1 MNATNS
7 VVALGRLEI
16 RRALRNR
23 RVMFFTVLYPV
34 LLFLLSASSVKGKN
48 VPGTNIPYV
57 DYFLV
62 AYASFGVIAA
72 TLNNNAMRIAQE
84 RKEGWIRQLRL
95 TAAPSYGYVTSKIAA
110 SLIVVVPAI
119 VITFLVGTT
128 QGVKLD
134 ANQWISAFVVIWLGS
149 LAFTAMGIAI
159 GYGVP
164 QDAVQPV
171 TLIIYVAGSFLGG
184 QFFAVSGALETIG
197 KALPTFW
204 VREIATEVISKNP
217 VSWNGVAILAG
228 WVVGCA
234 ALAAFMYVKRAED

>member
-1 MNATNS
+1 MTG
-7 VVALGRLEI
+7 VITLGQLEI

-23 RVMFFTVLYPV
+23 RVMFFTILYPV
-34 LLFLLSASSVKGKN
+34 LLFLLSASSSKGKN
-48 VPGTNIPYV
+48 VPDTDIPYA
-57 DYFLV
+57 DYFMV

-72 TLNNNAMRIAQE
+72 SLNNNAMRISQE

-95 TAAPSYGYVTSKIAA
+95 TALPGYGYVVSKICA
-110 SLIVVVPAI
+110 SLLVVIPAI

-134 ANQWISAFVVIWLGS
+134 ADQWASAFLVIWLGS
-149 LAFTAMGIAI
+149 LAFTALGIAI

-184 QFFAVSGALETIG
+184 QFFAVSGTLENIG
-197 KALPTFW
+197 KALPTYW
-204 VREIATEVISKNP
+204 VREIATEVVSKNP
-217 VSWNGVAILAG
+217 ISWNGVAILGA

-234 ALAAFMYVKRAED
+234 ILAAVMYQKRAED

>member
-1 MNATNS
+1 MTA
-7 VVALGRLEI
+7 VVALTKVEI
-16 RRALRNR
+16 LRALRNR
-23 RVMFFTVLYPV
+23 RIMFFTILYPV
-34 LLFLLSASSVKGKN
+34 MLFVLVAPSAKGTI
-48 VPGTNIPYV
+48 PGTHLSMKAY
-57 DYFLV
+57 YLV

-72 TLNNNAMRIAQE
+72 SLNNNAMRIAQE

-95 TAAPSYGYVTSKIAA
+95 TALPSYGYVSSKIVAA
-110 SLIVVVPAI
+110 LLVVIPAI
-119 VITFLVGTT
+119 VITFAVGSGNGVHFDAGIWVSSFLV
-128 QGVKLD
+128 L
-134 ANQWISAFVVIWLGS
+134 WLGS

>member
-1 MNATNS
+1 MTG
-7 VVALGRLEI
+7 VITLGRLEI

-23 RVMFFTVLYPV
+23 RVMFFTILYPV
-34 LLFLLSASSVKGKN
+34 LLFLLSASSVKGKD

-57 DYFLV
+57 SYFLV

-72 TLNNNAMRIAQE
+72 SLNNNAMRISQE

-95 TAAPSYGYVTSKIAA
+95 TALPSYGYVVSKICA
-110 SLIVVVPAI
+110 SLLVVIPAI
-119 VITFLVGTT
+119 VVTFAVGTT

-134 ANQWISAFVVIWLGS
+134 ASQWASAFLVIWLGS

-184 QFFAVSGALETIG
+184 QFFAVSGTLETIG
-197 KALPTFW
+197 KILPTYW
-204 VREIATEVISKNP
+204 VREIATEVVSKNP
-217 VSWNGVAILAG
+217 VDWIGVAILAA

-234 ALAAFMYVKRAED
+234 GLAAFMYQKRAED

>member
-1 MNATNS
+1 MTG
-7 VVALGRLEI
+7 VLALGQLEI

-23 RVMFFTVLYPV
+23 RIMFFTILYPV

-48 VPGTNIPYV
+48 VPGTNTPYV

-72 TLNNNAMRIAQE
+72 SLNNNAMRISQE

-95 TAAPSYGYVTSKIAA
+95 TALPSYGYVASKIAA
-110 SLIVVVPAI
+110 SLLVVIPAI
-119 VITFLVGTT
+119 VVTFLVGTT

-134 ANQWISAFVVIWLGS
+134 ANEWVSSFLVIWLGS
-149 LAFTAMGIAI
+149 LAFTALGIAI

-184 QFFAVSGALETIG
+184 QFFAVSGTLQNIG
-197 KALPTFW
+197 KALPTYW
-204 VREIATEVISKNP
+204 VRQIATDVISKNP
-217 VSWNGVAILAG
+217 VNWNGVAILAG

-234 ALAAFMYVKRAED
+234 ILAAVMYQKRAED

>member
-1 MNATNS
+1 MTG
-7 VVALGRLEI
+7 VITLGQLEI

-23 RVMFFTVLYPV
+23 RVMFFTILYPV
-34 LLFLLSASSVKGKN
+34 MLFLLSASSVKGKT
-48 VPGTNIPYV
+48 VPGTDIPYV

-72 TLNNNAMRIAQE
+72 SLNNNAMRISQE

-95 TAAPSYGYVTSKIAA
+95 TALPSYGYVFSKICA
-110 SLIVVVPAI
+110 SLLVVIPAI
-119 VITFLVGTT
+119 VVTFLVGTT
-128 QGVKLD
+128 QGVKLE
-134 ANQWISAFVVIWLGS
+134 AVQWVSAFLVIWLGS

-159 GYGVP
+159 GYGLP

-184 QFFAVSGALETIG
+184 QFFAVSGTLQTIG
-197 KALPTFW
+197 KCLPTYW

-217 VSWNGVAILAG
+217 VSWYGVAILGA

-234 ALAAFMYVKRAED
+234 ILAAVMYQKRAED

>member
-1 MNATNS
+1 MTG

-23 RVMFFTVLYPV
+23 RIMFFTILYPV

-72 TLNNNAMRIAQE
+72 SLNNNAMRISQE

-95 TAAPSYGYVTSKIAA
+95 TALPSYGYVVSKIAA
-110 SLIVVVPAI
+110 SLLMVIPAI
-119 VITFLVGTT
+119 VVTFAVGTT

-134 ANQWISAFVVIWLGS
+134 ANEWVSAFLVIWLGS
-149 LAFTAMGIAI
+149 LAFTALGIAI

-171 TLIIYVAGSFLGG
+171 TLIIYVAGSFFGG
-184 QFFAVSGALETIG
+184 QFFAVSGTLENIG
-197 KALPTFW
+197 KALPTYW
-204 VREIATEVISKNP
+204 VRQIATDVISKQP
-217 VSWNGVAILAG
+217 VDWNGVAILAG

-234 ALAAFMYVKRAED
+234 VLAAFMYQKRAED

>member
-1 MNATNS
+1 MTG
-7 VVALGRLEI
+7 VIALGRLEI

-23 RVMFFTVLYPV
+23 RIMFFTIAYPV
-34 LLFLLSASSVKGKN
+34 VLFLLSASSVKGKD
-48 VPGTNIPYV
+48 VPGTSIPYV

-72 TLNNNAMRIAQE
+72 SLNNNAMRISQE

-95 TAAPSYGYVTSKIAA
+95 TAAPSYGYVASKVAA
-110 SLIVVVPAI
+110 SLVVVVPAI

-134 ANQWISAFVVIWLGS
+134 MGQWVAAALVIWLGS
-149 LAFTAMGIAI
+149 LAFTAMGVAI
-159 GYGVP
+159 GYGIP

-184 QFFAVSGALETIG
+184 QFFAVSGTLATIG
-197 KALPTFW
+197 KCLPTYW
-204 VREIATEVISKNP
+204 VRQIATEVVAKQP
-217 VSWNGVAILAG
+217 VTWYGVAILAA
-228 WVVGCA
+228 WIVGCA
-234 ALAAFMYVKRAED
+234 VLAAVMYQKRAED

>member
-1 MNATNS
+1 MTG
-7 VVALGRLEI
+7 VITLGRLEI

-23 RVMFFTVLYPV
+23 RVMFFTILYPV
-34 LLFLLSASSVKGKN
+34 LLFLLSASSVKGKT
-48 VPGTNIPYV
+48 VPGTNVSYV

-72 TLNNNAMRIAQE
+72 SLNNNALRIATE

-95 TAAPSYGYVTSKIAA
+95 TALPSYGYVVSKICA
-110 SLIVVVPAI
+110 SLLVVIPAI
-119 VITFLVGTT
+119 VVTFAVGTT
-128 QGVKLD
+128 QGVHLS
-134 ANQWISAFVVIWLGS
+134 ANQWVSAFLVIWLGS
-149 LAFTAMGIAI
+149 LAFTALGIAI

-184 QFFAVSGALETIG
+184 QFFAVSGTLQNIG
-197 KALPTFW
+197 KALPTYW
-204 VREIATEVISKNP
+204 VREIATEVISKQAID
-217 VSWNGVAILAG
+217 WNGVAILAG

-234 ALAAFMYVKRAED
+234 ALAAYMWQKRAED

>member
-1 MNATNS
+1 MS
-7 VVALGRLEI
+7 GVMALGRLEI
-16 RRALRNR
+16 VRSLRNR
-23 RVMFFTVLYPV
+23 RVMFFTILYPAM
-34 LLFLLSASSVKGKN
+34 LFLLSASSVKGKN
-48 VPGTNIPYV
+48 VPGTDIPYV

-72 TLNNNAMRIAQE
+72 SMNNNAMRISQE

-95 TAAPSYGYVTSKIAA
+95 TALPSYGYVVSKIAA
-110 SLIVVVPAI
+110 SLLVVIPAI
-119 VITFLVGTT
+119 VVTFLVGTT

-134 ANQWISAFVVIWLGS
+134 ANEWVSSFLVIWLGS
-149 LAFTAMGIAI
+149 LAFTALGIAI

-184 QFFAVSGALETIG
+184 QFFAVSGTLQNIG
-197 KALPTFW
+197 KALPTYW
-204 VREIATEVISKNP
+204 VRQIATDVISKNP
-217 VSWNGVAILAG
+217 VNWNGVAILAG

-234 ALAAFMYVKRAED
+234 VLAAVMYQKRAED

>member
-1 MNATNS
+1 MTG
-7 VVALGRLEI
+7 VITLGRLEI

-23 RVMFFTVLYPV
+23 RVMFFTILYPV
-34 LLFLLSASSVKGKN
+34 MLFLLSASSVKGKT
-48 VPGTNIPYV
+48 VPGTDIPYV

-72 TLNNNAMRIAQE
+72 SLNNNAMRISQE

-95 TAAPSYGYVTSKIAA
+95 TALPSYGYVVSKICA
-110 SLIVVVPAI
+110 SLLVVIPAI
-119 VITFLVGTT
+119 VVTFLVGTT
-128 QGVKLD
+128 QGVKLE
-134 ANQWISAFVVIWLGS
+134 AAQWVSAFLVIWLGS

-159 GYGVP
+159 GYGLP

-184 QFFAVSGALETIG
+184 QFFAVSGTLQTIG
-197 KALPTFW
+197 KCLPTYW

-217 VSWNGVAILAG
+217 VSWYGVAILGA

-234 ALAAFMYVKRAED
+234 ILAAVMYQKRAED

>member
-1 MNATNS
+1 MTG
-7 VVALGRLEI
+7 VIALGRLEI

-23 RVMFFTVLYPV
+23 RVMFFTILYPV

-48 VPGTNIPYV
+48 VPGTNTPYL

-72 TLNNNAMRIAQE
+72 SLNNNAMRISQE

-95 TAAPSYGYVTSKIAA
+95 TALPSYGYVVSKIAA
-110 SLIVVVPAI
+110 SLLVVIPAI
-119 VITFLVGTT
+119 VVTFLVGTT

-134 ANQWISAFVVIWLGS
+134 ANEWVSAFLVIWLGS
-149 LAFTAMGIAI
+149 LAFTALGIAI

-184 QFFAVSGALETIG
+184 QFYAVSGTLQTIG
-197 KALPTFW
+197 KALPTYW
-204 VREIATEVISKNP
+204 VRQIATDVISKNP
-217 VSWNGVAILAG
+217 VNWNGVAILAG

-234 ALAAFMYVKRAED
+234 ALAAFMYQKRAED

>member
-1 MNATNS
+1 MTG
-7 VVALGRLEI
+7 VIALGRLEI

-23 RVMFFTVLYPV
+23 RIMFFTILYPV

-72 TLNNNAMRIAQE
+72 SLNNNAMRISQE

-95 TAAPSYGYVTSKIAA
+95 TALPSYGYVVSKICA
-110 SLIVVVPAI
+110 SLLVVIPAI
-119 VITFLVGTT
+119 VVTFLVGTT

-134 ANQWISAFVVIWLGS
+134 ANEWVSSFLVIWLGS
-149 LAFTAMGIAI
+149 LAFTALGIAI

-184 QFFAVSGALETIG
+184 QFFAVSGTLENIG
-197 KALPTFW
+197 KALPTYW
-204 VREIATEVISKNP
+204 VRQIATDVISKNP
-217 VSWNGVAILAG
+217 INWNGVAILAA

-234 ALAAFMYVKRAED
+234 VLAAVMYQKRAED

>member
-1 MNATNS
+1 MTG
-7 VVALGRLEI
+7 VITLGRLEI
-16 RRALRNR
+16 RRTLRNR
-23 RVMFFTVLYPV
+23 RVMFFTILYPV

-48 VPGTNIPYV
+48 VPGTDIPYV

-72 TLNNNAMRIAQE
+72 SLNNNAMRIAQE

-95 TAAPSYGYVTSKIAA
+95 TALPSYGYVTSKICA
-110 SLIVVVPAI
+110 SLVAVIPAI
-119 VITFLVGTT
+119 VVTFAVGTT
-128 QGVKLD
+128 EGVKLSGS
-134 ANQWISAFVVIWLGS
+134 QWVSAFLVIWLGS
-149 LAFTAMGIAI
+149 LAFTALGIAI

-184 QFFAVSGALETIG
+184 QFFAVSGTLENIG
-197 KALPTFW
+197 KALPTYW
-204 VREIATEVISKNP
+204 VRQIATDV
-217 VSWNGVAILAG
+217 VSQQPTEWKGVAILGA

-234 ALAAFMYVKRAED
+234 ILAAVMYQKRAED

>member
-1 MNATNS
+1 MTG
-7 VVALGRLEI
+7 VLALGRLEI

-23 RVMFFTVLYPV
+23 RIMFFTILYPV

-72 TLNNNAMRIAQE
+72 SLNNNAMRIAQE

-95 TAAPSYGYVTSKIAA
+95 TALPSYGYVVSKICA
-110 SLIVVVPAI
+110 SLLMVIPAI
-119 VITFLVGTT
+119 VVTFAVGTT

-134 ANQWISAFVVIWLGS
+134 ANEWVSSFLVIWLGS
-149 LAFTAMGIAI
+149 LAFTALGIAI

-184 QFFAVSGALETIG
+184 QFFAVSGTLENIG
-197 KALPTFW
+197 KALPTYW
-204 VREIATEVISKNP
+204 VRQIATDVISKQP
-217 VSWNGVAILAG
+217 VEWKGVAILAA

-234 ALAAFMYVKRAED
+234 ALAAFMYQKRAED

>member
-1 MNATNS
+1 MTG
-7 VVALGRLEI
+7 VVALGRREI

-23 RVMFFTVLYPV
+23 RIMFFTILYPV
-34 LLFLLSASSVKGKN
+34 LLFLLSASSVKGKT
-48 VPGTNIPYV
+48 VPGTNTPYV

-72 TLNNNAMRIAQE
+72 SLNNNAMRISQE

-95 TAAPSYGYVTSKIAA
+95 TALPSYGYVVSKIAA
-110 SLIVVVPAI
+110 SLLVVIPAI
-119 VITFLVGTT
+119 VVTFLVGTT

-134 ANQWISAFVVIWLGS
+134 ANEWVSAFLVIWLGS
-149 LAFTAMGIAI
+149 LAFTALGIAI

-184 QFFAVSGALETIG
+184 QFFNVSGTLQTIG
-197 KALPTFW
+197 KALPTYW
-204 VREIATEVISKNP
+204 VRQIATDVISKNP
-217 VSWNGVAILAG
+217 VNWNGVAILAG

-234 ALAAFMYVKRAED
+234 ILAAVMYQKRAED